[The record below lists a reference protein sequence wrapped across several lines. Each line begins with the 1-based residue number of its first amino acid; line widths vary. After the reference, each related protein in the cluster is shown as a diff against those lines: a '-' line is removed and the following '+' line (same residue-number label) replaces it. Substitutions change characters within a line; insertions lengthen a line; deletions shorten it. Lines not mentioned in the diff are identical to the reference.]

1 MFNSFKKI
9 LLLSFSCICLS
20 SFALADE
27 LKLNSDPV
35 DANVFIRDFGGTV
48 NDKIGKTPFTG
59 NIQDLANG
67 HSKTGFFILVIE
79 KEGYLSQSVVMSD
92 LLKSDLGINV
102 NLEPI
107 QDFMKYRNIDRSINE
122 LFEAQRLIRA
132 SQYDDAIEKLKKI
145 EGDEK
150 SLSIVPEMIASTY
163 YLKKEMKSALAWYK
177 KAYRVNPENKDAF
190 MMKAYLEK
198 SMGTDNDKGK

>member
-1 MFNSFKKI
+1 MFSSLKKI
-9 LLLSFSCICLS
+9 LLISLSCVNMLSFAI
-20 SFALADE
+20 ADE
-27 LKLNSDPV
+27 LKLNSDPI

-107 QDFMKYRNIDRSINE
+107 QDFMKYRNIDGSINE

-145 EGDEK
+145 EGEEK
-150 SLSIVPEMIASTY
+150 NLSIIPEMIASSY
-163 YLKKEMKSALAWYK
+163 YLKKEMKSALVWYK

-198 SMGTDNDKGK
+198 SIGTDNDKGK

>member
-1 MFNSFKKI
+1 MINSFKKTLVLI
-9 LLLSFSCICLS
+9 LGCGCIS
-20 SFALADE
+20 SVLLADE
-27 LKLNSDPV
+27 LKLTSDPIE
-35 DANVFIRDFGGTV
+35 ANVFIRDFGGTV
-48 NDKIGKTPFTG
+48 NNKIGKTPFTG
-59 NIQDLANG
+59 NIQDLTSS
-67 HSKTGFFILVIE
+67 HSKTGFFMLVIE
-79 KEGYLSQSVVMSD
+79 KEGYLPQSIVMSD

-102 NLEPI
+102 NLEPV

-198 SMGTDNDKGK
+198 SIGTDNDKSK

>member
-1 MFNSFKKI
+1 MLSALKI
-9 LLLSFSCICLS
+9 NLIIALSCTFFHVS
-20 SFALADE
+20 AHADE

-35 DANVFIRDFGGTV
+35 DANLYIRDFGGTI
-48 NDKIGKTPFTG
+48 NNKIGKTPFVG
-59 NIQDLANG
+59 NIQELAASY
-67 HSKTGFFILVIE
+67 SKTGFFMLVIE
-79 KEGYLSQSVVMSD
+79 KAGYLSQSIVLSD

-107 QDFMKYRNIDRSINE
+107 QDFMKYKKIDRSINE

-132 SQYDDAIEKLKKI
+132 NQYDDAIEKLKKI
-145 EGDEK
+145 ENDEK

-198 SMGTDNDKGK
+198 SIGTDNDKGK

>member
-1 MFNSFKKI
+1 MFNGFRKI
-9 LLLSFSCICLS
+9 LLLSFSCICVS

-102 NLEPI
+102 NLEPV

-145 EGDEK
+145 ESDEK
-150 SLSIVPEMIASTY
+150 SLSIVPEMIASSY

-198 SMGTDNDKGK
+198 SIGTDNDKGK

>member
-1 MFNSFKKI
+1 MFRSLRKI
-9 LLLSFSCICLS
+9 LLISLSSVNMLSFAI
-20 SFALADE
+20 ADE
-27 LKLNSDPV
+27 LKLNSDPI

-107 QDFMKYRNIDRSINE
+107 QDFMKYRNIDVSINE

-145 EGDEK
+145 EGEEK
-150 SLSIVPEMIASTY
+150 NLSIIPEMIASSY
-163 YLKKEMKSALAWYK
+163 YLKKEMKSALVWYK

-198 SMGTDNDKGK
+198 SIGTDNDKGK